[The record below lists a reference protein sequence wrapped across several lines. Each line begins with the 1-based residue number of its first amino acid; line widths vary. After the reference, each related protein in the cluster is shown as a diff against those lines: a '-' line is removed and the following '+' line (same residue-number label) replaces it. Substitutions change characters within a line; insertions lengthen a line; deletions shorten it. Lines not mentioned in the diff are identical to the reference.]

1 MEDVVE
7 RSISVSGWCPWCEKP
22 RVDGAL
28 SWRNDTDVCALFLL
42 FLMAAFTGPSR
53 SAE

>member
-7 RSISVSGWCPWCEKP
+7 RSILVSGWCPRCEQSH
-22 RVDGAL
+22 VDWGYPGEITLMFAPF
-28 SWRNDTDVCALFLL
+28 FLL
-42 FLMAAFTGPSR
+42 LLMAAFTGPSR